1 MSSSTSTTVSYSISE
16 LSEHVPKD
24 NWTVGSDTPIQESKM
39 NQTEID
45 SSLQKNLYNLAET
58 LAYQPEKQTDQ
69 LIPVTQ
75 EKIESNTME
84 QLIHKVEAE
93 KQSLLAHMPLVP
105 DRQSVARVAAQSHEE
120 KMDSRK
126 LQQTVNNQL
135 SERGYTT
142 LVSTAAPSATPVTVS
157 TVSND
162 EFTSDD
168 VRRYVFKVTNGI
180 PSIAKKLSESEFID
194 SLKQHHTTDYVRYLQ
209 LIHERQAQS
218 APQAVTVTIQ
228 SPPVPVTIPGIVQNH
243 VVVVP
248 SAHSYRLGMAS

>member
-1 MSSSTSTTVSYSISE
+1 MSSSYSISE
-16 LSEHVPKD
+16 LSDHVPKD

-58 LAYQPEKQTDQ
+58 LAYQPEKQEHQ

-126 LQQTVNNQL
+126 LQQTINNQL

-142 LVSTAAPSATPVTVS
+142 LSVAASQATTAPHQAPPVSVS
-157 TVSND
+157 D

-180 PSIAKKLSESEFID
+180 PSITKKLSESEFID
-194 SLKQHHTTDYVRYLQ
+194 SLKQHHTNDYVRYLQ
-209 LIHERQAQS
+209 LIHERQVQAQS
-218 APQAVTVTIQ
+218 TPPVPVTVQ

-243 VVVVP
+243 VVSTPPV
-248 SAHSYRLGMAS
+248 HSYRLGMAS